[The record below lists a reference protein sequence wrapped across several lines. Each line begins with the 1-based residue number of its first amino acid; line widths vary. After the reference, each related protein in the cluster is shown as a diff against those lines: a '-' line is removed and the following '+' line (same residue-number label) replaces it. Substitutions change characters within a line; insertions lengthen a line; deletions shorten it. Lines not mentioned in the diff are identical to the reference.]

1 MTTTIR
7 HCRKQRRKPSS
18 TQQPRTR
25 ENGRSKRVI
34 FDLWELIAKFEKR
47 ISIRALQN
55 GFFYDVSMDQAS
67 PRFCWGHPRILSDM
81 IGALA
86 DHLFLHILKGS
97 LVVIQL
103 QTVPLDKPGKFIL
116 KFLIM
121 DNSLHL
127 SSESL
132 EPIFSRFTKTV
143 LSISNDPTQGRHWVC
158 RLAPPLVGKL
168 SIQNFPGWGNRYTI
182 ETELTTAK

>member
-1 MTTTIR
+1 MTATIR
-7 HCRKQRRKPSS
+7 HCCEQRGKPSS
-18 TQQPRTR
+18 TQSGAHDR
-25 ENGRSKRVI
+25 GRSKRVI
-34 FDLWELIAKFEKR
+34 FDLWELIAEFEGK

-67 PRFCWGHPRILSDM
+67 LRFCWGHPTTISAM
-81 IGALA
+81 IDALA
-86 DHLFLHILKGS
+86 DHLFLHVQKGS

-103 QTVPLDKPGKFIL
+103 QTIPLAKPGEFIL
-116 KFLIM
+116 KFLLM

-127 SSESL
+127 SCESL
-132 EPIFSRFTKTV
+132 GPIFSRFTKTV
-143 LSISNDPTQGRHWVC
+143 LSISNDHAQGRHWIC
-158 RLAPPLVGKL
+158 RLIPPLVGKL